1 MAVNTWFP
9 AFTLV
14 VGLALG
20 MFADFLRDQRLLKR
34 EEKARQEGRR
44 DAVALRRIEFQRATL
59 LELLDAIAKLA
70 RMAGSTH
77 HQDRMSFLA
86 TGDWKK
92 NLLTEEV
99 NEGFRQAQV
108 WVGSLYIRVHDT
120 TIRQLS
126 EDMKTACAEV
136 ALATSDADQFDA
148 MRRMSA
154 LLDRLDA
161 RIGEVLRGLDTG
173 EDELLAD

>member
-1 MAVNTWFP
+1 
-9 AFTLV
+9 
-14 VGLALG
+14 
-20 MFADFLRDQRLLKR
+20 
-34 EEKARQEGRR
+34 
-44 DAVALRRIEFQRATL
+44 
-59 LELLDAIAKLA
+59 
-70 RMAGSTH
+70 
-77 HQDRMSFLA
+77 MSFLA